1 MAGPI
6 ESFGNNLDQI
16 VSTFAED
23 TSAALIT
30 ELGPAVLAGTT
41 LYFTLKGWMFLTG
54 RAHNAIPDT
63 VMNAFKVALIAFFA
77 MNAGNFTSFMIG
89 GLSGIDSMFAK
100 SLSGADSSF
109 ASIDTFWAKLSD
121 QIMQIGE
128 FWAVAFGESLNP
140 FSNRTISEAYWLL
153 ILLVL
158 ILIGSI
164 LLTFIALATFILC
177 KVGLAVVMGF
187 GPLFLCSLMF
197 PVTRN
202 WFDGW
207 LKTCLSMVV
216 STSIIAAILALCTH
230 LFDKLIANIGAHL
243 SKEPQPMGF
252 ASLLGDVLVFFFVV
266 AAIAYLIKQIPSI
279 STALVGGIGLRETS
293 LSDLLKSLPKLKT
306 AAALK
311 GSGAGAGAGMSG
323 AGLKG
328 FGSGVAGFIPSPAGG
343 GSGGALTDARAN
355 RALLSSSAKPM
366 LSHSPDANARVIN
379 LGGSPSPSGGSH
391 MKAANS
397 VGSEKVRNLAY
408 RAYGLGGKRATA
420 A

>member
-23 TSAALIT
+23 TSAAMIT
-30 ELGPAVLAGTT
+30 ELGPAILAGTT

-63 VMNAFKVALIAFFA
+63 VMSAFKVALIAFFA

-89 GLSGIDSMFAK
+89 GLSSIDSMFAK

-109 ASIDTFWAKLSD
+109 ASIDTFWSKLYE
-121 QIMQIGE
+121 QLMQILAFSGT
-128 FWAVAFGESLNP
+128 AFGDAVNP
-140 FSNRTISEAYWLL
+140 FSDRTIGEAFWLVILGLL
-153 ILLVL
+153 IFV
-158 ILIGSI
+158 GSVI
-164 LLTFIALATFILC
+164 LTFIALATFILC

-197 PVTRN
+197 PVTRS

-230 LFDKLIANIGAHL
+230 LFDKLVNNIGAHMN
-243 SKEPQPMGF
+243 KAPEPMGF

-279 STALVGGIGLRETS
+279 STGLVGGIGLNHSS
-293 LSDLLKSLPKLKT
+293 LRDLVRGTK
-306 AAALK
+306 AAAKLMAGLK
-311 GSGAGAGAGMSG
+311 GGAGASGSQMSG
-323 AGLKG
+323 AGHKG
-328 FGSGVAGFIPSPAGG
+328 LGNGFSGFIPSPAGG
-343 GSGGALTDARAN
+343 GGGSITDARAN

-397 VGSEKVRNLAY
+397 VGSEKVRSLAY